1 VKKTTA
7 TFESRDITACLAVL
21 GERKKECE
29 KIERYLL
36 PGPACCR
43 YVHEIR
49 KKVMMVKQTKEMS

>member
-1 VKKTTA
+1 VKETTA
-7 TFESRDITACLAVL
+7 TFESRGITACLAVL
-21 GERKKECE
+21 GERIKECE
-29 KIERYLL
+29 KIERYLH